1 MAKIERERAT
11 RCMSNEVREIN
22 QEEDQESLDGIFEN
36 ECTKD
41 QLFEGVTA
49 HNYNKRSLDD
59 LKNVAC
65 RRMKSNKVSEKSF
78 LLCLLKD
85 DDFMNGRLVEGSYE
99 YMKVS
104 MLKKECSDRNL
115 PFDLKKS
122 SLVAYLELNDKAQ
135 LLRSNLPHLKQVI
148 AQHDVEE
155 DRMLSSSIEYCNQE

>member
-1 MAKIERERAT
+1 
-11 RCMSNEVREIN
+11 
-22 QEEDQESLDGIFEN
+22 
-36 ECTKD
+36 
-41 QLFEGVTA
+41 
-49 HNYNKRSLDD
+49 
-59 LKNVAC
+59 
-65 RRMKSNKVSEKSF
+65 
-78 LLCLLKD
+78 
-85 DDFMNGRLVEGSYE
+85 MNGRLVEGSYE